1 VRLLGDLHNYL
12 RFLTGLP
19 RYVRSRITPEEAR
32 SAFRRWVEE
41 REENFLRIA
50 ERGIFG
56 WDRSPYRRM
65 FELADCEFGDLCQEV
80 RRQGLEPTLKSLR
93 EAGVYVTFEEFKGRV
108 PIVRDGKE
116 IAAVPEDFDN
126 PFISRYYQMSTGG
139 STGKARQ
146 VAMDIDHLV
155 VPAITHL
162 VVDSIHGF
170 DGIPTAMW
178 FEGLPGNGLGSVL
191 SRVPGQITPERWF
204 TPVVG
209 PHVSVPRRFRLAE
222 RGILAVARAAGGRFP
237 MPEPVMLDR
246 ADVIAQWMGETLEKH
261 GSCALRTM
269 VSRALR
275 VCIAAQEMGID
286 LTGAIVSA
294 GGEPPTEAKVR
305 AITRTGARFISGY
318 HFTEA
323 GPIALAC
330 TKPAGEDDLH
340 FMEHHLALIQHPRPV
355 PGFDMDVESFHFTT
369 VLPTAPKLLLNVEI
383 DDYGVIEER
392 SCGCPFEELGLHRHI
407 RRVRS
412 FSKLTGE
419 GVTLVGNDM
428 VRILEEVLPSRFG
441 GSALD
446 YQLQEEEDERGFT
459 RLSVVVSPRV
469 ELQDEAAVI
478 DLVLDELGR
487 GEADAGMSKTIWG
500 QAGTLRVKRAE
511 PVWTSRGKLLPLHL
525 GQTRGASDPTRSPGA
540 KASGADPSDAEATH
554 PERSP

>member
-1 VRLLGDLHNYL
+1 MRLPGDLHNYL
-12 RFLTGLP
+12 RFLGGLP

-41 REENFLRIA
+41 REDNFLRIA

-56 WDRSPYRRM
+56 YGRSPYGRM
-65 FELADCEFGDLCQEV
+65 LSLAGCELGDLRDEV
-80 RRQGLEPTLKSLR
+80 GRKGVEGALETLR

-108 PIVRDGKE
+108 PIVRAGRE
-116 IAAVPEDFDN
+116 IAATPEDFDN

-155 VPAITHL
+155 VGSITHL
-162 VVDSIHGF
+162 VVDTIHGF
-170 DGIPTAMW
+170 DGIPTAIW
-178 FEGLPGNGLGSVL
+178 FEGLPGNGLSSVL
-191 SRVPGQITPERWF
+191 SRVPGQIVPERWF

-209 PHVSVPRRFRLAE
+209 PNVSVPRRFRLAE
-222 RGILAVARAAGGRFP
+222 RGILSVARAAGARIP

-246 ADVIAQWMGETLEKH
+246 ADVIARWMGETLERQ
-261 GSCALRTM
+261 GRCALRTM

-275 VCIAAQEMGID
+275 VCLAAQELGID
-286 LTGAIVSA
+286 LTGALISA

-305 AITRTGARFISGY
+305 EITRTGARFISGY

-323 GPIALAC
+323 GPIGLAC
-330 TKPAGEDDLH
+330 TEPAGDDDLH
-340 FMEHHLALIQHPRPV
+340 FMEHHLALIQHARPV
-355 PGFDMDVESFHFTT
+355 PGFDLDVESFHFTT
-369 VLPTAPKLLLNVEI
+369 LLPTAPKLLLNVEI
-383 DDYGVIEER
+383 DDYGIVEER

-407 RRVRS
+407 RRIRS

-428 VRILEEVLPSRFG
+428 VRILEEVLPARFG

-446 YQLQEEEDERGFT
+446 YQLLEEEDERGFT

-469 ELQDEAAVI
+469 ELQDEAAVT
-478 DLVLDELGR
+478 DLVLEELGR
-487 GEADAGMSKTIWG
+487 GEADAGISKTIWS
-500 QAGTLRVKRAE
+500 QAGTLRVRRME

-525 GQTRGASDPTRSPGA
+525 GVGSATRSSPHVA
-540 KASGADPSDAEATH
+540 ARDEAGEGMGRDEVGSI
-554 PERSP
+554 ER

>member
-1 VRLLGDLHNYL
+1 MRLLGDLHNYL
-12 RFLTGLP
+12 RFLGGLP
-19 RYVRSRITPEEAR
+19 RYVRSRITPEEAL
-32 SAFRRWVEE
+32 SIFRRWVEE
-41 REENFLRIA
+41 REDNFLRIA

-56 WDRSPYRRM
+56 YDRSPYRQM
-65 FELADCEFGDLCQEV
+65 LALAGCELGDLREEV
-80 RRQGLEPTLKSLR
+80 RRKGVEGALKTLR
-93 EAGVYVTFEEFKGRV
+93 EAGVYVTFEEFKGRA
-108 PIVRDGKE
+108 PIVRAGRE
-116 IAAVPEDFDN
+116 IAATPEDFDN

-155 VPAITHL
+155 VGSITHL
-162 VVDSIHGF
+162 VVDTIHGF
-170 DGIPTAMW
+170 DGIPTAIW

-191 SRVPGQITPERWF
+191 SRVPGQIVPERWF

-209 PHVSVPRRFRLAE
+209 PNVRVPRRFRLAE
-222 RGILAVARAAGGRFP
+222 RGILGVARAAGARIP

-246 ADVIAQWMGETLEKH
+246 ADVIARWMGETLERQ
-261 GSCALRTM
+261 GRCALRTM

-275 VCIAAQEMGID
+275 VCLAAQELGID
-286 LTGAIVSA
+286 LTGALISA

-330 TKPAGEDDLH
+330 TEPAGGDDLH
-340 FMEHHLALIQHPRPV
+340 FMEHHLALIQHARPV
-355 PGFDMDVESFHFTT
+355 LGFDMNVESFHFTT
-369 VLPTAPKLLLNVEI
+369 LLPTALKLLLNVEI
-383 DDYGVIEER
+383 DDYGVVEER
-392 SCGCPFEELGLHRHI
+392 SCGCPFDELGLHRHI
-407 RRVRS
+407 RRIRS

-428 VRILEEVLPSRFG
+428 VRILEEVLPARFG

-446 YQLQEEEDERGFT
+446 YQLLEEEDERGFT

-469 ELQDEAAVI
+469 ELQDEAAVV
-478 DLVLDELGR
+478 DAVLDELGR
-487 GEADAGMSKTIWG
+487 GEADAGMSRTIWR
-500 QAGTLRVKRAE
+500 QAGTLRVRRME

-525 GQTRGASDPTRSPGA
+525 GVRSATLSSPDLAACEEAPDGAVRGEVGSV
-540 KASGADPSDAEATH
+540 
-554 PERSP
+554 ER